1 MRTPKKAVL
10 FDMLKQLEKYCITE
24 RVSIPQWVTYD
35 GNYLGEGKHEF
46 FEDNAQLI
54 QLGDHWKA
62 RYDCARIFKAQ
73 VTLPESFR
81 NKKIYLRLDFG
92 GEIIIRI
99 DGKIANSVSS
109 REKEGWVGRDTVN
122 ITPEFLQFGK
132 SMNIELEAALD
143 SAGFCNAAM
152 AGQKECEYTLK
163 FAEFCVVDE
172 ICEKFY
178 LNCVTAWEALEF
190 INDEFTRE
198 SVYKVLDDSL
208 HLVDFDFEEQETR
221 KSIATACEHFDKVLS
236 EIPYTAQSHVIFDGH
251 SHIDVAWLWR
261 IQESERKCARTY
273 ANNLALM
280 DVYPEFT
287 FTQSQAVV
295 YDMVKQ
301 NYPELY
307 ERIKQKV
314 KNGQWNIVGNTW
326 VECDTNIA
334 SGESMIRQLLYGREF
349 FLEEFGVSSDTYWLP
364 DCFGFSHALPQIIKK
379 SGMKY
384 FITTKLLNQDT
395 NRFPHTLFKWKGHD
409 GSEILALN
417 QRSHYQGDFD
427 PAQVHAASYNNDLK
441 GVMKTGF
448 GMFGYGDGGG
458 GSTYRML
465 ENAKRLKN
473 FPGLPSTSM
482 GHPQEYFAEAEKIR
496 EELPTYCDELYY
508 ENHRGTYTSQGFIK
522 KGNRQSEFLLTRIE
536 MAKIFGGGYNTEDL
550 KAIWRK
556 FLTNQ
561 FHDIL
566 PGTSIHEAMED
577 CRAAFNEILAFA
589 NKEYDNS
596 LQAVTRNI
604 EIKEDGIVVWNM
616 LPHKNTAPVTI
627 KGEYN
632 VNALSRV
639 FTKDGE
645 AYTEFIAEDIPPMG
659 YKFFPY
665 ADTKTAENV
674 KLENGILENNILR
687 VEYDEN
693 GNLTSVFD
701 KENNRETLTGKGNVI
716 SIFIDKCVHETA
728 WNLEQNYEKKKW
740 VLEKAESIE
749 IVESSPVRAVLKV
762 VRKFNKSTITQNI
775 ILYADSRQL
784 LFETEVDW
792 QERDKV
798 MKAAFPV
805 NVLNTEATFEAA
817 HGAIKRP
824 THRNSSFDAARFE
837 QCAHKWADLS
847 EGDYGVSIL
856 NDCKYGYDVLDSTM
870 RITLLR
876 APTCPDRLGDLG
888 INKFTYSFYPHTGTW
903 QTGGTVKEAFK
914 LNVPLKALNVCA
926 QNGTLPAENS
936 FISCDNEDIIIDA
949 VKSAQ
954 DGNGTIIRVYQ
965 SRRVRGERKLT
976 VNLPFTEAYE
986 CNLMEDENKEIT
998 FDGNTIT
1005 FNVTPFEVKTF
1016 RIV

>member
-1 MRTPKKAVL
+1 MRTPKEQVL
-10 FDMLKQLEKYCITE
+10 FDMLNQLDKYCIQE
-24 RVSIPQWVTYD
+24 SVNIPQWVTYD
-35 GNYLGEGKHEF
+35 GSYLGEGKYEF
-46 FEDNAQLI
+46 NENEVQI
-54 QLGDHWKA
+54 ISLGDHWKA

-73 VTLPESFR
+73 VTLPESFKG
-81 NKKIYLRLDFG
+81 KKIYLKLDFG
-92 GEIIIRI
+92 GEIIVRI

-109 REKEGWVGRDTVN
+109 REKGGWVGRDTVN
-122 ITPEFLQFGK
+122 ITPDFLKFGEV
-132 SMNIELEAALD
+132 MNIELEACVD
-143 SAGFCNAAM
+143 SAGFCDAAM
-152 AGQKECEYTLK
+152 NGAKECEYTLK
-163 FAEFCVVDE
+163 FASFCVVDE
-172 ICEKFY
+172 ICERFY
-178 LNCVTAWEALEF
+178 LNCITAWSALEF

-208 HLVDFDFEEQETR
+208 HLVDFDFNEDDTR
-221 KSIATACEHFDKVLS
+221 KSIAVACEHFDKELS
-236 EIPYTAQSHVIFDGH
+236 QIPYTAQSHVIMDGH
-251 SHIDVAWLWR
+251 SHIDIAWLWR

-287 FTQSQAVV
+287 FTQSQAIV

-307 ERIKQKV
+307 ERIKTKV

-395 NRFPHTLFKWKGHD
+395 NRFPHTLFKWRGHD

-417 QRSHYQGDFD
+417 QRSHYQGDYD
-427 PAQVHAASYNNDLK
+427 PAQVHNASYNNDLK
-441 GVMKTGF
+441 GIMKTGF

-482 GHPQEYFAEAEKIR
+482 GHPNEYFAEAEKIR
-496 EELPTYCDELYY
+496 NELPTYCDELYY

-536 MAKIFGGGYNTEDL
+536 MAKIFGGGYNAESL
-550 KAIWRK
+550 KAMWRK
-556 FLTNQ
+556 LLTNQ

-577 CRAAFNEILAFA
+577 CRIAFNELLTDA
-589 NKEYDNS
+589 NEEYNKTLSS
-596 LQAVTRNI
+596 LTEKIDINGNGV
-604 EIKEDGIVVWNM
+604 VVWNM
-616 LPHKNTAPVTI
+616 LPHKNTSAVTV
-627 KGEYN
+627 KGNET
-632 VNALSRV
+632 VDAVCRT
-639 FTKDGE
+639 FEKDGE
-645 AYTEFIAEDIPPMG
+645 IYTEFIATDVPPMG

-665 ADTKTAENV
+665 NKEKKAESV
-674 KLENGILENNILR
+674 KIKNGVIENAILR

-701 KENNRETLTGKGNVI
+701 KENNRETLTDKGNVI
-716 SIFIDKCVHETA
+716 TIFLDKCVHETA

-740 VLEKAESIE
+740 VLEKAESVEIIE
-749 IVESSPVRAVLKV
+749 NSPVRAVLKT

-798 MKAAFPV
+798 IKAAFPV

-856 NDCKYGYDVLDSTM
+856 NDCKYGYDILDSVM

-876 APTCPDRLGDLG
+876 APTCPDRKGDLG
-888 INKFTYSFYPHTGTW
+888 INNFTYAFYPHSGTW
-903 QTGGTVKEAFK
+903 QNGDTVKEAFK
-914 LNVPLKALNVCA
+914 LNVPLKALPVCE
-926 QNGTLPAENS
+926 QSGTLPESYS

-949 VKSAQ
+949 VKAAQ

-965 SRRVRGERKLT
+965 SRRVRGKRSLT
-976 VNLPFTEAYE
+976 INLPFAKIYE
-986 CNLMEDENKEIT
+986 CNLMEEENKEIEA
-998 FDGNTIT
+998 DGNTVK